1 MFRGREEAELGGR
14 GPAVGLGF
22 EVAEDG
28 GGAADDGGGQ
38 AGHFGDVDAE
48 AAVGGAGHDTAEE
61 DHLAVLLDGGGVEV
75 VDAGEQIGHGGELVV
90 VGGEDGAGAQAR
102 VVVQV
107 LDDGAGDG
115 DAVVGAGAA
124 ADFVED
130 DEAAGGGLGE
140 DGGELQHL
148 DHEGAGAGGEVVVG
162 ADAGE
167 DAVDDADGGA
177 GGGDE
182 AADLGHEDDQG
193 DLAEVGGLAGHVG
206 AGEDGDLAL
215 GGVQERV
222 VGDEA
227 FVLGELDDGVAAG
240 FDLEGVAFG
249 LARDGRRPG
258 ARPLRRGRRPRRA
271 RPGPGRCAG
280 GRGRRR

>member
-1 MFRGREEAELGGR
+1 MLQVEGAEVVEDGVFGRGQKAELGGR
-14 GPAVGLGF
+14 RTAVGLGF

-28 GGAADDGGGQ
+28 GGAADDGGGE

-48 AAVGGAGHDTAEE
+48 AAVGAAGRDAAEE
-61 DHLAVLLDGGGVEV
+61 DDLAVLLDGRGVEV
-75 VDAGEQIGHGGELVV
+75 VDAGEQVGHGGELVV

-107 LDDGAGDG
+107 LDHGAGDG

-124 ADFVED
+124 ANFVEH

-140 DGGELQHL
+140 DGGEFQHL
-148 DHEGAGAGGEVVVG
+148 DHEGAGAGGEVVVR

-182 AADLGHEDDQG
+182 AADLGHENDQG
-193 DLAEVGGLAGHVG
+193 DLAQVGGLARHVG

-215 GGVQERV
+215 GGIEDRV

-227 FVLGELDDGVAAG
+227 LVLGEFDDGVAAG
-240 FDLEGVAFG
+240 FDFEGVAVV
-249 LARDGRRPG
+249 
-258 ARPLRRGRRPRRA
+258 
-271 RPGPGRCAG
+271 
-280 GRGRRR
+280 